1 LICVTAVDL
10 PPTILLSESEAIMFD
25 IRLNEEQRAFQLVAR
40 EFAQEE
46 IKPLALELDSK
57 PNWEDRIPWDALK

>member
-1 LICVTAVDL
+1 
-10 PPTILLSESEAIMFD
+10 MFD